1 MGDSLYAGTFMDEE
15 VYSGT
20 YMIDRLSEVANKWH
34 ESFYELAEEY
44 KTWRNADPKAT
55 ELWHIAQDISDERQ
69 NDAWMMSC
77 KLLDKWVLTREIE
90 KMYRRQYKMDY
101 IAVLELRLSKNSN
114 VDYKAVHRAWDDWVL
129 ADVKRRWARTLAETD
144 LGRELGDEAWDWLC
158 KESEKFFLQLEIEY
172 DDFKYHCVEG

>member
-1 MGDSLYAGTFMDEE
+1 MVDSLYAGTFMDEE

-44 KTWRNADPKAT
+44 KAWRNADPKAT

-77 KLLDKWVLTREIE
+77 KLLDKWVLTKEID
-90 KMYRRQYKMDY
+90 K
-101 IAVLELRLSKNSN
+101 
-114 VDYKAVHRAWDDWVL
+114 
-129 ADVKRRWARTLAETD
+129 DV
-144 LGRELGDEAWDWLC
+144 
-158 KESEKFFLQLEIEY
+158 S
-172 DDFKYHCVEG
+172 